1 MTGPDWPGRAREA
14 VILMIT
20 FVKTHVSRTWLAL
33 SVVFGTLSALALA
46 TMPAASATCASDD
59 TVCAGFGSAQ
69 TSLLAYIALG
79 IGVIVALLL
88 AGIGVRLLVKY
99 VRKAAS
105 AA

>member
-1 MTGPDWPGRAREA
+1 MNKLRGFMLSKWSAFSMVVGTIVAFAAHGAA
-14 VILMIT
+14 V
-20 FVKTHVSRTWLAL
+20 
-33 SVVFGTLSALALA
+33 
-46 TMPAASATCASDD
+46 ASATCASDD
-59 TVCAGFGSAQ
+59 TVCTGFGSAQ

>member
-1 MTGPDWPGRAREA
+1 MNKISQNVNSAAARIGAALGLVFA
-14 VILMIT
+14 VMAVAQVAHADAI
-20 FVKTHVSRTWLAL
+20 
-33 SVVFGTLSALALA
+33 
-46 TMPAASATCASDD
+46 SD
-59 TVCAGFGSAQ
+59 AFASAQ
-69 TSLLAYIALG
+69 TSLLGYIALG

>member
-1 MTGPDWPGRAREA
+1 MN
-14 VILMIT
+14 
-20 FVKTHVSRTWLAL
+20 K
-33 SVVFGTLSALALA
+33 LSAHVN
-46 TMPAASATCASDD
+46 TSAARIGAAVGLVFAVMGFAQVAHADVISD
-59 TVCAGFGSAQ
+59 AFASAQ